1 MVKEFEELT
10 QTGNISIENQEILFA
25 KGLALHGQVGIQIS
39 ESGRIWLNV
48 NGISF
53 IRFAPTPNNVV
64 RPICVVEKDERILIT
79 FAKAYDT
86 LLENNHIHD
95 ANNLRRK
102 VLEVVTDEEAVLL
115 ISSYVTLHYNS

>member
-48 NGISF
+48 NGIAF
-53 IRFAPTPNNVV
+53 IRFTPTPNDVV
-64 RPICVVEKDERILIT
+64 RPICVVEKDERTLIIFT
-79 FAKAYDT
+79 KAYDI

-95 ANNLRRK
+95 ASILRRGI
-102 VLEVVTDEEAVLL
+102 LATNSDEEAMLL
-115 ISSYVTLHYNS
+115 ISSYVTLHYNA